1 MKPFPI
7 QVCTVL
13 DLKSKIFYIAE
24 SKIQCSVGDLKTSNV
39 SKDTL
44 GCSLALDITKITP
57 GI

>member
-7 QVCTVL
+7 QVCTIL

-44 GCSLALDITKITP
+44 GCSLASESQKL
-57 GI
+57 GYN